1 MFNEGDV
8 ANSRSGTSY
17 LKDVLGQDKAVL
29 KAMSPSE
36 NVDKLKANILLV
48 HGGED
53 DRAPIEQLESL
64 EKGLKAHHYPY
75 QKLVMDNEGH
85 GFYNDEHRAKYYEQM
100 LSFLKTNLK
109 L

>member
-1 MFNEGDV
+1 MFDEGDV
-8 ANSRSGTSY
+8 ASRRSGTSY

-64 EKGLKAHHYPY
+64 EKALKAHHYPY